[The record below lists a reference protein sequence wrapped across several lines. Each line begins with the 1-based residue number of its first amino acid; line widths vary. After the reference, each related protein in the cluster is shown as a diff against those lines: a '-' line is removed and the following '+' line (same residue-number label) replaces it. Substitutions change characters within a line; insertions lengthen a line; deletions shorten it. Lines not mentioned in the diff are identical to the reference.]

1 MLPFIHRQAQA
12 FAGAPGTRGTGAC
25 SSCGPFG
32 CGEPTSFTCTMH
44 GRVLGLELA
53 SCDRRVHSGGAGIMA
68 PPDMKSEGRGKRRV
82 VMREVGGRWTASS
95 NDSAQDLEARGAAS
109 DGRCVDVLRRRWERA
124 MGICAHACEFRWS
137 SGKDHRSSVTRVRAL
152 SESGSSHAW
161 GGGARARALA
171 RGAGEVRSVGRGMS
185 AHRREVRTQV
195 L

>member
-1 MLPFIHRQAQA
+1 MLTLTLLLGARACAGSGVRGVFWGRCRSAARQGKARCFIHSSYRPIQCPGKPSSRQRPDIGRTTRRRADPRTRQAQA

-53 SCDRRVHSGGAGIMA
+53 SCDRSVYSGGAGIMA

-82 VMREVGGRWTASS
+82 VMREVGGRWPASS

-109 DGRCVDVLRRRWERA
+109 DGRCVDVLRRR
-124 MGICAHACEFRWS
+124 
-137 SGKDHRSSVTRVRAL
+137 
-152 SESGSSHAW
+152 
-161 GGGARARALA
+161 
-171 RGAGEVRSVGRGMS
+171 
-185 AHRREVRTQV
+185 
-195 L
+195 